1 MRNSAN
7 YDGDAGWLG
16 SGCVRRGCLSMV
28 MEGWKGGKRDHLVKF
43 STAGRVLTFILFGWV
58 TFD

>member
-1 MRNSAN
+1 
-7 YDGDAGWLG
+7 
-16 SGCVRRGCLSMV
+16 MV